1 MENEN
6 KETMKKQVS
15 EFDPDLDLDLD
26 EDIGDIES
34 LLKEIEGLE
43 DTPFAETPHTASETR
58 SLVEP
63 DPDEAVPGPFPK
75 APAPETK
82 DRQAVPETGDRRSAP
97 EKQKKGPLSVL
108 FEWVR
113 IIVFAVV
120 IALLI
125 NHFLIANALIPSGSM
140 ETTIMT
146 GDRIIGLRTSYWFSK
161 PERGDIVIFKYPD
174 DESKLFIKRVI
185 GLPGDKV
192 EIVEGKVY
200 INDSTEP
207 LAEPYLTV
215 EPKGSFGPYEV
226 PEGSYFMLGDNRNV
240 SKDSR
245 YWDNTFVKE
254 EKIIAKAFFRYYPSF
269 HLIK

>member
-6 KETMKKQVS
+6 KEEMKKQDA
-15 EFDPDLDLDLD
+15 EFDLDFDLD

-43 DTPFAETPHTASETR
+43 DTPFAERPRTASDTR

-63 DPDEAVPGPFPK
+63 DSDEAVSGPLLK
-75 APAPETK
+75 ESAPETE
-82 DRQAVPETGDRRSAP
+82 DRHPAP
-97 EKQKKGPLSVL
+97 AKRKKGFFSGL

-113 IIVFAVV
+113 IIVFAIV

-146 GDRIIGLRTSYWFSK
+146 GDRIIGLRTSYWFSG